1 MSYARF
7 LRTVNRVLLKRHSSI
22 LSKQANIFT
31 TNVDML
37 FEVAL
42 EQMGIDFS
50 DGFSGKIR
58 PRFDLGDFNTLRF
71 RMSSRF
77 EQRSEVP
84 VFNLVKLH
92 GSAGWL
98 QEQKSPTKVEILFD
112 HGLSLVSD
120 VQKAHIAAKSDL
132 IAITEANE
140 VDATALL
147 AKVSTNV
154 VPDSVAAFTAAYDT
168 LGIVNPDK
176 RKFATGESP
185 ILSPPGISLDFS
197 W

>member
-1 MSYARF
+1 ASS
-7 LRTVNRVLLKRHSSI
+7 RV
-22 LSKQANIFT
+22 T
-31 TNVDML
+31 TN
-37 FEVAL
+37 
-42 EQMGIDFS
+42 
-50 DGFSGKIR
+50 
-58 PRFDLGDFNTLRF
+58 
-71 RMSSRF
+71 
-77 EQRSEVP
+77 P
-84 VFNLVKLH
+84 VSTTW
-92 GSAGWL
+92 GQG
-98 QEQKSPTKVEILFD
+98 P
-112 HGLSLVSD
+112 
-120 VQKAHIAAKSDL
+120 SDL

>member
-98 QEQKSPTKVEILFD
+98 QEQK
-112 HGLSLVSD
+112 GL
-120 VQKAHIAAKSDL
+120 A
-132 IAITEANE
+132 
-140 VDATALL
+140 
-147 AKVSTNV
+147 
-154 VPDSVAAFTAAYDT
+154 PM
-168 LGIVNPDK
+168 
-176 RKFATGESP
+176 
-185 ILSPPGISLDFS
+185 
-197 W
+197 